1 MTNRFIL
8 LITLFFCCCIGTNA
22 QSLLQL
28 ERITANDAA
37 KIDRF
42 GEGVAFD
49 GDWAVIAAAYD
60 DKDQNGNGNI
70 PNAGSL
76 YIYKREGN
84 DWIFKQK
91 LVANDR
97 SENDFLGAEAVAI
110 SGDYIVAGTKVEDED
125 ANGANT
131 IEDAG
136 SVYIFR
142 RVGDTWVQ
150 QQKIVASDRAYRQ
163 YFGRKVVIENDL
175 IVVGADGNDIEGE
188 QGRDVGAAYV
198 FKRNGNVWS
207 EQQKLMASVPVKDSY
222 FGASVDISGNTIIIG
237 SDKTDVGGQTYVFD
251 LEGEIWQE
259 KQILTGLQAG
269 DYSGRAISLSG
280 DYIVTGAYLNGTDVN
295 GENEITQ
302 AGAAYI
308 YKKENG
314 SWSYQQKIVA
324 SDRDL
329 ISRFGSAVAVS
340 GDFIIVGSIYAKT
353 DQNGE
358 NPFDNAGAAYLFKN
372 VNGTWEEQQKI
383 AASSRHKGAV
393 FSSFMSFSGEHAIIG
408 AHSENGN
415 VTDTFS
421 SPTYSIGAV
430 YTYLLCNT
438 DTSVT
443 SEESSLTA
451 NFTEE
456 GATYQWLDCTNGNA
470 IIEGAT
476 SQTFTPTQSG
486 SYSVQI
492 TRTNGCVSISEC
504 IDFCLVVDV
513 NITNNESVLTADY
526 TSEEITYQWL
536 DCTNEN
542 APIDGATFQTFTP
555 TQSGSYSVQI
565 TDASG
570 CVSVSECFDFCIA
583 AEVSVTQ
590 QGTTLTAS
598 YTGNEGSYQWINCTN
613 DEEIEGATNATFT
626 PTQSGNYKVI
636 VSDAFGCETIS
647 ECVQVCFGVN
657 TNVQVQGNTLT
668 ALFAGGT
675 SYQWLNCDEDNAPI
689 SGATNQVFIATQ
701 SGTYAVE
708 ITDEFGCVSTSSCIT
723 VCIPIDLSVYV
734 EDGAFVA
741 TYSED
746 GATYQWVD
754 CANNYEPIAGATGQF
769 FTPEE
774 EGYYAVVITDAYGCE
789 NMSSCYDTEMLS
801 NENIDQSELTI
812 YPNPVKDYLN
822 INIGNSSKQPSAYQI
837 YNSLGQLL
845 ETEIIKNASDLK
857 VNVTTYP
864 SGTYILNV
872 QIDKKTK
879 SFKFIVK

>member
-1 MTNRFIL
+1 MKDRFIL
-8 LITLFFCCCIGTNA
+8 LITLFFCCCICTNA
-22 QSLLQL
+22 QNLLQL
-28 ERITANDAA
+28 ERLTANDAA
-37 KIDRF
+37 KTDRF

-125 ANGANT
+125 ANGVNT

-163 YFGRKVVIENDL
+163 YFGRNVAIENDL

-222 FGASVDISGNTIIIG
+222 FGVSVDISGNTIIIG

-314 SWSYQQKIVA
+314 SWIYQQKIVA

-329 ISRFGSAVAVS
+329 VNRFGTAVAVS
-340 GDFIIVGSIYAKT
+340 GDFIIVGSIFAKT

-358 NPFDNAGAAYLFKN
+358 NPFNNAGAAYLFKN

-383 AASSRHKGAV
+383 VASSRHRGAV

-438 DTSVT
+438 DTAVT

-456 GATYQWLDCTNGNA
+456 GATYQWLDCNNGNA

-526 TSEEITYQWL
+526 TSEGITYQWL

-542 APIDGATFQTFTP
+542 APIDGATSQTFTP

-613 DEEIEGATNATFT
+613 DEEIEGATSATFT
-626 PTQSGNYKVI
+626 PTQSGNYKVR
-636 VSDAFGCETIS
+636 VADAFGCETVS

-657 TNVQVQGNTLT
+657 TNVQVQGNVLT
-668 ALFAGGT
+668 ALYSGAT
-675 SYQWLNCDEDNAPI
+675 AYQWLDCDNGNAPI
-689 SGATNQVFIATQ
+689 SGAVNQSFIASQ
-701 SGTYAVE
+701 SGTYAVQ
-708 ITDEFGCVSTSSCIT
+708 ITDSFGCVSTSACIA
-723 VCIPIDLSVYV
+723 VCIPIDLNIIVEGGTMTAVY
-734 EDGAFVA
+734 DA
-741 TYSED
+741 T
-746 GATYQWVD
+746 GATYQWID
-754 CANNYEPIAGATGQF
+754 CDNNNEPIAGATGQS
-769 FTPEE
+769 FTPET
-774 EGYYAVVITDAYGCE
+774 EGYYAVIITDAFGCVSTSE
-789 NMSSCYDTEMLS
+789 CTSSAYLTSDELNS
-801 NENIDQSELTI
+801 SEISI
-812 YPNPVKDYLN
+812 YPNPVTDYLN
-822 INIGNSSKQPSAYQI
+822 ISTGNTTKQPLAYYI
-837 YNSLGQLL
+837 YNALGQLV
-845 ETEIIKNASDLK
+845 ENKSIKNESDLK
-857 VNVTTYP
+857 INVNTYQ

-872 QIDKKTK
+872 QIGKEIKT
-879 SFKFIVK
+879 FRFIVK